1 MELND
6 FGCVSFI
13 SAAATCF
20 SGMWRPELGLLA
32 KQWLENFEEI
42 QTATWS
48 FAHYTNL
55 ESAEDTTT
63 VSTVVLVLMELAM
76 HLEEKGQKPGL
87 AAISN
92 CLLQDLT
99 KRFKKV
105 KDVQTV
111 DFDQVHVA
119 ATFLDPRYKLLL
131 TPEQIQEAKN
141 LILSEASKSCDLPS
155 EPGQIE
161 EQPVE
166 DKEPP

>member
-1 MELND
+1 
-6 FGCVSFI
+6 
-13 SAAATCF
+13 
-20 SGMWRPELGLLA
+20 
-32 KQWLENFEEI
+32 
-42 QTATWS
+42 
-48 FAHYTNL
+48 
-55 ESAEDTTT
+55 
-63 VSTVVLVLMELAM
+63 M
-76 HLEEKGQKPGL
+76 HLEEMGQKPGL